1 MSIGAL
7 YPNSRSSAWH
17 PSADRRSAKIRLEDS
32 DEILNLREGDAVGG
46 LVIREISPSAVV
58 FNAGDVEIRRRVGQ
72 EESGN

>member
-1 MSIGAL
+1 
-7 YPNSRSSAWH
+7 
-17 PSADRRSAKIRLEDS
+17 
-32 DEILNLREGDAVGG
+32 LNLREGDAVGG